1 MISEV
6 DKYVE
11 KIGFI
16 GIGIMGLPM
25 TQNLLKAGY
34 AVAAC
39 DILPDRVQAA
49 VQAGAT
55 RAGSPRAAAEGADV
69 VITMLP
75 DSPEVEAA
83 VLGPAGVIEG
93 VHSGQLFIDM
103 STIAPETS
111 KRISGALEPKGVSAL
126 DAPVSGGEVGAK
138 NATLSIMVGGPAEA
152 FDRALPVIEA
162 MGKNIVLIG
171 EAGAG
176 QVCKAC
182 NQIVVGVTIQAVAE
196 ALTLAGKAGV
206 DVAKVREALLG
217 GFAQSRILDLHGQR
231 VLDGNW
237 KPGFKVKL
245 HRKDMNIILQT
256 ARTLSVPLPASALVA
271 TQMDALIA
279 QGEAELD
286 HSALALLLQRAA
298 GTA

>member
-1 MISEV
+1 M
-6 DKYVE
+6 E

-25 TQNLLKAGY
+25 VRNLLNAGY
-34 AVAAC
+34 PVSACDVVAA
-39 DILPDRVQAA
+39 RVREAEESGAYA
-49 VQAGAT
+49 VN
-55 RAGSPRAAAEGADV
+55 SPRSAAAGADV

-75 DSPEVEAA
+75 DSAEVEEA
-83 VLGPAGVIEG
+83 VLGEGGVMEG
-93 VHSGQLFIDM
+93 ARPGQLFIDM

-111 KRISGALEPKGVSAL
+111 KRVALALEEKGVSAL
-126 DAPVSGGEVGAK
+126 DAPVSGGEIGAQ
-138 NATLSIMVGGPAEA
+138 NAALSIMVGGSSEA
-152 FDRALPVIEA
+152 FERALPIFRA
-162 MGKNIVLIG
+162 MGKNIIHVG
-171 EAGAG
+171 ETCAG

-196 ALTLAGKAGV
+196 ALTLARKAGV

-256 ARTLSVPLPASALVA
+256 GRALAVPLPASALVA
-271 TQMDALIA
+271 SQMDGLIA
-279 QGEAELD
+279 QGHQELD

-298 GTA
+298 GLDAPEEAS

>member
-1 MISEV
+1 M
-6 DKYVE
+6 E

-25 TQNLLKAGY
+25 VQNLLKAGY
-34 AVAAC
+34 TVAAY
-39 DILPDRVQAA
+39 DVVPNRIQEA
-49 VQAGAT
+49 VNAGAT
-55 RAGSPRAAAEGADV
+55 AVDSPRSAAASADV

-83 VLGPAGVIEG
+83 VFGEG
-93 VHSGQLFIDM
+93 GLMETARSGQLFIDM

-111 KRISGALEPKGVSAL
+111 KKVAAALETKGVFAL

-138 NATLSIMVGGPAEA
+138 NAALSIMVGGSSGA
-152 FDRALPVIEA
+152 FERALPIFRA
-162 MGKNIVLIG
+162 MGKNIIHVG

-196 ALTLAGKAGV
+196 ALTLARKAGV

-237 KPGFKVKL
+237 APGFKVKL

-256 ARTLSVPLPASALVA
+256 GRTLAVPLPASALVA
-271 TQMDALIA
+271 TQMDGLIA
-279 QGEAELD
+279 QGDGELD
-286 HSALALLLQRAA
+286 HSALALSLQRAS
-298 GTA
+298 GINDPEETS